1 MSITAEM
8 LIGALAVQP
17 RKRAV
22 RALSAAV
29 NADIETAF
37 TPGGAVKVAR
47 AHSYGRT
54 SLADRVVPP
63 KRISPTFSKGH
74 CDDDTQHR

>member
-1 MSITAEM
+1 MSITGEM
-8 LIGALAVQP
+8 LIGGLAVRP
-17 RKRAV
+17 GKRAV

-29 NADIETAF
+29 NADIEPAF
-37 TPGGAVKVAR
+37 TLGGAVKVAR

-54 SLADRVVPP
+54 SLADRVVPLE
-63 KRISPTFSKGH
+63 RISPTFSKGH